1 MRTSFACIAVVAALL
16 SGTARAEEAWVSTP
30 SYHPHQTVFLLN
42 WEIAG
47 PIGGFSN
54 YISDTSLR
62 GISFEARSFIRDHL
76 SLGLSFS
83 WNRFDQTFDLVTVP
97 VNTSSI
103 TNGTVSG
110 PVFRYADQFGIRG
123 IAHYYL
129 GKPQQQ
135 LQPYLGVGI
144 GGAWNYAYQQVA
156 DLTSSQSN
164 FDFIVSPEVGA
175 LFWFAHGGTSAALNL
190 AFRYTYTTATA
201 GREHDLQTLSGIVGF
216 VFGY

>member
-1 MRTSFACIAVVAALL
+1 MRTSIVRIVIAAVLL
-16 SGTARAEEAWVSTP
+16 AGTARAAEESWM
-30 SYHPHQTVFLLN
+30 SYRPHQTVFVVN
-42 WEIAG
+42 WEISG

-62 GISFEARSFIRDHL
+62 GISFEARSFVRDQL

-97 VNTSSI
+97 VNTTSI
-103 TNGTVSG
+103 TNGTASG

-123 IAHYYL
+123 LAHYYL
-129 GKPQQQ
+129 GHSQM

-164 FDFIVSPEVGA
+164 FNFIVSPEVGA
-175 LFWFAHGGTSAALNL
+175 MIWLAHGASNAAVNI

-201 GREHDLQTLSGIVGF
+201 GREHDLQWLSGIVGLAW
-216 VFGY
+216 GY